1 MLSWKCIRNKCIL
14 WWSFSCDRHIYETI
28 YDVRQMSPQSQL
40 WRVIDSLQAV
50 ASRQAVEVD
59 INRSLW
65 STFLEHVWGI
75 LKMLVFS
82 LKNSRPLKVL
92 KTGEVLESRHVNL
105 NDVRFWQFF
114 FWKFDRFSYSYMLD
128 SDSTKL
134 FIITVRQYDNGVARR
149 LIAR

>member
-114 FWKFDRFSYSYMLD
+114 FENLTDFHTHICWIRIQLSCLSLQY
-128 SDSTKL
+128 DST
-134 FIITVRQYDNGVARR
+134 TTA
-149 LIAR
+149 